1 MKQKLTLS
9 IQPEV
14 VRRVKRVARE
24 RNTTVSALFEDWG
37 GRVLLEKSETD
48 LLGDALR
55 GKWNLPQTQKMGDPR
70 LDYLL
75 QKHGGSDAHAG

>member
-24 RNTTVSALFEDWG
+24 RNTTVSSLFEEWG
-37 GRVLLEKSETD
+37 GRVLLEESETGR
-48 LLGDALR
+48 LGDALR
-55 GKWNLPQTQKMGDPR
+55 GKWNVPQNQNVEDPR